1 MKRDLLLSSLVVV
14 ARTASADGRAADPQ
28 FLISANDGKA
38 TVIDGVQQV
47 PAAVV
52 PDTVTIFD
60 MSARPPRLVVELR
73 APTSV
78 VGPPESVA
86 IAPDQSIALVTGALK
101 LDPAD
106 RTKTIP
112 DDVVTVIDLTAAPPV
127 VSATLHAGRQPSGV
141 SINHAGTLALVAN
154 RAEGTVSVFTINRKQ
169 VTAAGKVDLGAP
181 DSGPSHVAITP
192 DGRTALVSRNN
203 DHLISILAIQNGAV
217 TYTKRDILSGLKPYG
232 IEITPAGDVAL
243 VANVGAGPSG
253 GADTISVIDL
263 KLTPPRAI
271 AQVAAGPTVEGISL
285 APDGRH
291 VAVTVMNGSNLSK
304 ASGLAHEFELA
315 KVFSVKGT
323 TVAPVASAH
332 RPLVPGRG
340 LERQRPDRLRAVHG
354 REGNPDVRLRRPD
367 AETGG
372 LAEDQRRTGRNK
384 NSAVRTSHVGTVGTV
399 EV

>member
-1 MKRDLLLSSLVVV
+1 MKRHLLLAVSAALSLT
-14 ARTASADGRAADPQ
+14 TAAAGRIADPQ

-47 PAAVV
+47 PASVL
-52 PDTVTIFD
+52 PDTVSIFD
-60 MSARPPRLVVELR
+60 LSAKPPKLVAELR

-112 DDVVTVIDLTAAPPV
+112 DDTVTVIDLTTVPPV
-127 VSATLHAGRQPSGV
+127 VLATLHAGRQASGV
-141 SINHAGTLALVAN
+141 SISRAGTLALVAN
-154 RAEGTVSVFTINRKQ
+154 RAEGTVSIFSINRKQ
-169 VTAAGKVDLGAP
+169 VTPAGKVDLGAP

-203 DHLISILAIQNGAV
+203 DHLISVLAIQNNTV

-253 GADTISVIDL
+253 GSDTISVIDL
-263 KLTPPRAI
+263 KLTPPRAVDQI
-271 AQVAAGPTVEGISL
+271 AAGPTVEGISL
-285 APDGRH
+285 APDGRY
-291 VAVTVMNGSNLSK
+291 VAVTVMNGSNLAR
-304 ASGLAHEFELA
+304 ASGLAHDFGYV

-323 TVAPVASAH
+323 AVAQVASAQ
-332 RPLVPGRG
+332 VGRWCQG
-340 LERQRPDRLRAVHG
+340 AAWSPNGQTVFVQCMVEKEIQMFDFDG
-354 REGNPDVRLRRPD
+354 RSLKPAGSLKVS
-367 AETGG
+367 GG
-372 LAEDQRRTGRNK
+372 PAGIRTAR
-384 NSAVRTSHVGTVGTV
+384 
-399 EV
+399 